1 VSSYTIA
8 WVVVLGMAGLGSI
21 ALFALL
27 GNIKNNLVRVLI
39 VVLSATVLVVP
50 APVPGYDDQ
59 LAPAFI
65 VYLFESMFQT
75 DGHPQTSLRVLLLS
89 LSLVGVL
96 VVLGFW
102 VYRLI
107 NNGSRRQLDSD

>member
-1 VSSYTIA
+1 MSGYTIA
-8 WVVVLGMAGLGSI
+8 WLMVLGMAGLGSI
-21 ALFALL
+21 ALFVLL

-39 VVLSATVLVVP
+39 VALTATVLFVP

-89 LSLVGVL
+89 LTLVGVL

-102 VYRLI
+102 VYRRL
-107 NNGSRRQLDSD
+107 NKGSGRQSDAD